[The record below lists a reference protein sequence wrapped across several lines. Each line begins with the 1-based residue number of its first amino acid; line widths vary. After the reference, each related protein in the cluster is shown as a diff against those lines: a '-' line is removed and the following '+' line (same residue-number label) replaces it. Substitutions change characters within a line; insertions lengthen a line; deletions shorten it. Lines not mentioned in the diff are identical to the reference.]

1 MTTETHRLQDESET
15 LALGAALV
23 RRLGPGTVF
32 ALHGNLGA
40 GKTRFAQGVARG
52 LGIAGIVA
60 SPTFAI
66 VLQHPTPS
74 GAPFVHMDLY
84 RLADGREAED
94 LGFAELLDSAAA
106 TVIEW
111 PDVAED
117 LLPPRTVHV
126 TLEAP
131 DPDGTVRIATVSLP

>member
-1 MTTETHRLQDESET
+1 M
-15 LALGAALV
+15 
-23 RRLGPGTVF
+23 F

-52 LGIAGIVA
+52 LGVAGIVA

-66 VLQHPTPS
+66 VLQHATPS

-126 TLEAP
+126 SLEAP